1 MALTLNDA
9 NRMVTAAIAKARD
22 MNIGMSIAV
31 VDAGGH
37 LLAFN
42 RIEDSM
48 WLAAHAAQGKAVATS
63 ALGWASADI
72 PSDNPV
78 IQGIFASLG
87 GLMVSLSSENVL
99 ANWPAEMSHSLHG
112 ECDIESQRTGETSG
126 SEQSAG

>member
-1 MALTLNDA
+1 MSLTLVEA
-9 NRMVTAAIAKARD
+9 NRMVAAAIARARE

-63 ALGWASADI
+63 AMGWPSADI
-72 PSDNPV
+72 PADNPV
-78 IQGIFASLG
+78 VQGIIASLG
-87 GLMVSLSSENVL
+87 GRMVPAQGAVPVNRDGVL
-99 ANWPAEMSHSLHG
+99 IGAIG
-112 ECDIESQRTGETSG
+112 GSG
-126 SEQSAG
+126 GTSEQDEECAKAGLAAL

>member
-1 MALTLNDA
+1 MSLTLVEA

-22 MNIGMSIAV
+22 MNVGMSIAV

-42 RIEDSM
+42 RIEGSM

-63 ALGWASADI
+63 ALGWPSADI
-72 PSDNPV
+72 PADNPV

-87 GLMVSLSSENVL
+87 GNLVPAQGAVPVHRDGELIGAIGGSGATAEEDEVCAKAGL
-99 ANWPAEMSHSLHG
+99 AAL
-112 ECDIESQRTGETSG
+112 
-126 SEQSAG
+126 

>member
-87 GLMVSLSSENVL
+87 GLMVPAQGAVPIRRDGVL
-99 ANWPAEMSHSLHG
+99 VGAIGGSGATAE
-112 ECDIESQRTGETSG
+112 EDEICAK
-126 SEQSAG
+126 AGLAAL

>member
-1 MALTLNDA
+1 MSLTLVEA
-9 NRMVTAAIAKARD
+9 NRMVAAAIARARE

-63 ALGWASADI
+63 AMGWPSADI
-72 PSDNPV
+72 PADNPV
-78 IQGIFASLG
+78 VQGIIASLG
-87 GLMVSLSSENVL
+87 GRMVPAQGAVPVHRDGVL
-99 ANWPAEMSHSLHG
+99 IGAIG
-112 ECDIESQRTGETSG
+112 GSG
-126 SEQSAG
+126 GTSEQDEECAKAGLAAL

>member
-1 MALTLNDA
+1 MALTLDDA

-48 WLAAHAAQGKAVATS
+48 WLAAHAAQGKAIASS

-72 PSDNPV
+72 PGDNPV
-78 IQGIFASLG
+78 IQGIFAGLG
-87 GLMVSLSSENVL
+87 RNLVPAQGAVPVRRDGVLIGAIGGSGGTSQQDEDCAKAGLAAL
-99 ANWPAEMSHSLHG
+99 
-112 ECDIESQRTGETSG
+112 
-126 SEQSAG
+126 